1 MPEGDI
7 ESISR
12 RYAAC
17 LTRSCS
23 ERGCGLQ
30 LDVGGPGSRVIV
42 HGTKYQKTKGFTE
55 KLCDRIVFCRANG
68 LILAAVELKGG
79 GTIRMSQA
87 IAQIQNGLRVANDI
101 LEGRPV
107 DDWVPLLLYSGRM
120 RLNETRLLQNRSVQF
135 RGQRKVVEKRNCG
148 TPLSAV
154 LPD

>member
-1 MPEGDI
+1 MPEGAV

-12 RYAAC
+12 RYATC
-17 LTRSCS
+17 LTRSCR

-30 LDVGGPGSRVIV
+30 LDVGGRGSRVIV
-42 HGTKYQKTKGFTE
+42 HGTKYQKVERFTK

-87 IAQIQNGLRVANDI
+87 IEQIQNGLRVADDI

-107 DDWVPLLLYSGRM
+107 DGWVPLLLYSGRM
-120 RLNETRLLQNRSVQF
+120 RLNETRLLQNRRVKF
-135 RGQRKVVEKRNCG
+135 RGEPKVVVKRDCG
-148 TPLSAV
+148 ARLSAV
-154 LPD
+154 LAD

>member
-1 MPEGDI
+1 MPEGAI
-7 ESISR
+7 ESIGR

-30 LDVGGPGSRVIV
+30 LDVGGPRSRVIL

-87 IAQIQNGLRVANDI
+87 IDQIQNGLRVANDI
-101 LEGRPV
+101 LAGRPV

-120 RLNETRLLQNRSVQF
+120 RSDETRLLRNKPVGF
-135 RGQRKVVEKRNCG
+135 RGERKVVEKRDCG
-148 TPLSAV
+148 TRLSAV
-154 LPD
+154 LSD